1 MVTPSFTPDFALA
14 DVSSIPSSTVPLT
27 PGTGHQFTSS
37 EFLAAER
44 CNIPRFLLVPES
56 PPADIQSPCAPSTL
70 HAADKQ
76 STDSRFPPD
85 VTFRNPSI
93 RLLMEWTWG
102 RSPTKSQEEI
112 NSLVHDVL
120 RHRDFKISDLDDF
133 DVRRETARL
142 DAMLAEKDDGWKES
156 TIEIKVPDGKPHK
169 DINDPPVPVFHV
181 PGLQHRSIVEVIKS
195 AWSCATSSDYH
206 YTPFRQYWSRED
218 GSTERV
224 HDELYASEAFNSAYE
239 DLQRQPAEEGCTLE
253 RVVCGLMFWSDSTH
267 LASFGNASLWP
278 LYMYFGN
285 QSKYTRCKPSSSACH
300 HIAYIPKLP
309 DTFFDF
315 VQELSGG
322 SNGPAPEV
330 LTHCRRELMHA
341 VWCLLLDKEFLHAYK
356 HGIVILCADG
366 ILRRVYPRI
375 FTYSADYP
383 EKVLLATI
391 RNLGSCPCPRCTIS
405 IEQILEMGM
414 KRDDT
419 RREKQA
425 RQDDHTF
432 RWDANRAH
440 EHIYE
445 NGRGVKSTVVENL
458 LGKKSYVP
466 TKNAFSEKLSEFGF
480 DLFSMF
486 VVDFMHEV
494 ELGVWKAFL
503 LHLLRMLVCVG
514 YNMVQQLN
522 QRYRMIPS
530 YSRSTIRRFHSN
542 VSEMKK
548 LAARDF
554 EDLLQC
560 AMPVFEGL
568 FPESDHD
575 RSIQDLLFILAD
587 WHACAKLR
595 MHTDTSIGMLR
606 NATTL
611 LGAHFRAFVK
621 NICPKYD
628 TKELPKETAARGR
641 RLSRKRTQGQAR
653 QAQQAEAAAN
663 TTAGAKTIKR
673 KLLNLLTYKYHSLGD
688 YVRNILMFG
697 TTDSYSTQIG
707 ELQHRRVKR
716 FYARTNKI
724 RTARQIARLNERARA
739 LRSKAE
745 LNVRIHMQ
753 QRSHAIPTITPD
765 MHHWISHSRHTP
777 LLIYPWF
784 RDHCDHPA
792 LKDFIVKLKN
802 HLLGRIRK
810 PNEADDGSAYSAEE
824 RRQVIIQNDRIYRH
838 RTFRVNYTTYD
849 LRREHDSMNPR
860 NHADIMTL
868 SHDVDPNSGTSL
880 SGHPFAYARLLD
892 IYHVPVVYCPPAQDP
907 ICCTFEVLFVRHY
920 RLDTRWKCGFQQ
932 KKLPRLRFVPADDTT
947 SFGFLDPDEVIRGAH
962 IIPAFA
968 HGKSDFILDHTPF
981 KHSYTTDHNWQ
992 AYYVNWFV
1000 DRDMYMRYR
1009 GCGVGHRAFKV
1020 DDPPV
1025 EPSTDDLEIE
1035 DDDSED
1041 NMPLN
1046 THTSD
1051 VVASVP
1057 TEPAVPSEQS
1067 QANITETDSVD
1078 HANHISES
1086 RSGSSLGS
1094 STDGDDSTTDSE
1106 SGNPSDGEG
1115 PRDRG
1120 DDDWVDEEEDE
1131 EEILGFSPL

>member
-1 MVTPSFTPDFALA
+1 
-14 DVSSIPSSTVPLT
+14 
-27 PGTGHQFTSS
+27 
-37 EFLAAER
+37 
-44 CNIPRFLLVPES
+44 
-56 PPADIQSPCAPSTL
+56 
-70 HAADKQ
+70 
-76 STDSRFPPD
+76 
-85 VTFRNPSI
+85 
-93 RLLMEWTWG
+93 MEWMWG
-102 RSPTKSQEEI
+102 RSATKSQEEI
-112 NSLVHDVL
+112 NSLVHDVI

-142 DAMLAEKDDGWKES
+142 DAALAEKDDGWKES
-156 TIEIKVPDGKPHK
+156 TVEIQVPDGKPHK
-169 DINDPPVPVFHV
+169 DDNDPPVPVFHV
-181 PGLQHRSIVEVIKS
+181 PGLQHRSIVEVIRS
-195 AWSCATSSDYH
+195 AWSSATSSDYH
-206 YTPFRQYWSRED
+206 YTPFRQFWSRED
-218 GSTERV
+218 GSIEQV
-224 HDELYASEAFNSAYE
+224 HDELYASEAFNTAYE

-253 RVVCGLMFWSDSTH
+253 RVICGLMFWSDSTH

-315 VQELSGG
+315 IQKLSDG
-322 SNGPAPEV
+322 SNGPSPEV

-341 VWCLLLDKEFLHAYK
+341 VWSLLLDEEFLHAYK

-366 ILRRVYPRI
+366 VLQRVYPRI

-405 IEQILEMGM
+405 IDQILEMGM

-466 TKNAFSEKLSEFGF
+466 TKNAFSEKLSAFGF
-480 DLFSMF
+480 NLFSMF

-514 YNMVQQLN
+514 YNAVQQLN

-575 RSIQDLLFILAD
+575 KS
-587 WHACAKLR
+587 LR
-595 MHTDTSIGMLR
+595 MHTDTSISILT
-606 NATTL
+606 NATAL
-611 LGAHFRAFVK
+611 LGVQFRAFVK

-641 RLSRKRTQGQAR
+641 RLSRKQTQGQAR
-653 QAQQAEAAAN
+653 QAQQAEATAN
-663 TTAGAKTIKR
+663 TAAAAKTVKR

-724 RTARQIARLNERARA
+724 CTARQIARLNERARA
-739 LRSKAE
+739 LRRSSPDYRRPEGKYSKAE

-765 MHHWISHSRHTP
+765 MHHWISHSRHSP

-792 LKDFIVKLKN
+792 LKGFMVKLKN
-802 HLLGRIRK
+802 HLLGRLRK
-810 PNEADDGSAYSAEE
+810 PNEADDGSMYSAEE

-868 SHDVDPNSGTSL
+868 SHDVDPNSGIST

-892 IYHVPVVYCPPAQDP
+892 IYHVPVVYCPPARDP
-907 ICCTFEVLFVRHY
+907 ISSSFEVLFVRHY
-920 RLDTRWKCGFQQ
+920 QLDTHWKCSFKQ
-932 KKLPRLRFVPADDTT
+932 KKLPRVCFVPTDDP
-947 SFGFLDPDEVIRGAH
+947 SAFGFIDPDEVIRGAH
-962 IIPAFA
+962 IIPAFD
-968 HGKSDFILDHTPF
+968 HGKSAFTLDHTPF
-981 KHSYTTDHNWQ
+981 KHSYTADHHWQ
-992 AYYVNWFV
+992 VYYVNWFV

-1020 DDPPV
+1020 DDPPA
-1025 EPSTDDLEIE
+1025 EPSTDDNEIE
-1035 DDDSED
+1035 NDEPED
-1041 NMPLN
+1041 HIIPLDPN
-1046 THTSD
+1046 T
-1051 VVASVP
+1051 
-1057 TEPAVPSEQS
+1057 
-1067 QANITETDSVD
+1067 
-1078 HANHISES
+1078 
-1086 RSGSSLGS
+1086 SGSSLGS
-1094 STDGDDSTTDSE
+1094 STDDDDSNT
-1106 SGNPSDGEG
+1106 GSDGEEAV
-1115 PRDRG
+1115 DG